1 MDENYFKTIYL
12 GLSLKIEIARALYS
26 DVEVLIIN
34 RMIFKEYEDI
44 LRKTRDYREK
54 HNHTTLVVNL
64 SGSHYD
70 IADWLIVLGKNG
82 KKEEGKYEELKKTSE
97 VLQ

>member
-1 MDENYFKTIYL
+1 
-12 GLSLKIEIARALYS
+12 
-26 DVEVLIIN
+26 VEVLIIN

-44 LRKTRDYREK
+44 LKRTRDYRK
-54 HNHTTLVVNL
+54 KRNHTTLVVNL

-70 IADWLIVLGKNG
+70 IADWLIVLGKDG